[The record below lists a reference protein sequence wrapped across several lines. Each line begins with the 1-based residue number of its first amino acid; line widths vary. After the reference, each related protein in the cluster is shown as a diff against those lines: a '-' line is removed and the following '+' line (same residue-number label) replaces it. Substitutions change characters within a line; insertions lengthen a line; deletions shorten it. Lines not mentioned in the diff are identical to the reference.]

1 MRVVVMGAGGVG
13 SYFGAQLAANGADV
27 AFVARGAQL
36 KALREKGL
44 VVESKFFPANLPPQT
59 ATDDP
64 ATLAAPDIVLF
75 CVKLW
80 DVERAA
86 EQIRPIVGP
95 RTAVITV
102 QNGVDAH
109 ERAGKIL
116 GADKIVPGV
125 LHISATLREPGVV
138 YHNGRLQRII
148 FGELDG
154 RRSPRCE
161 AFLAACEQAKLDA
174 VLTGNIQE
182 AIWDKFIFLVAF
194 SGMTAML
201 RTGIGTIREDAGHF
215 AKFRA
220 VMEEAHA
227 VARAKGVR
235 FGADPV
241 AKWLEKIPSMPHS
254 FRASMLEDLEHGRRL
269 ELPWLS
275 GKVAELGREFGIST
289 SANQSIADALAPH
302 AEPRARAAGPA

>member
-1 MRVVVMGAGGVG
+1 MRIVVMGAGGVG
-13 SYFGAQLAANGADV
+13 AYLGAQLAAHGVDV
-27 AFVARGAQL
+27 AFIARGAQL

-44 VVESKFFPANLPPQT
+44 VVESKFFPAHVPPQP

-64 ATLAAPDIVLF
+64 STVAPPDIVLF

-80 DVERAA
+80 QVETAA
-86 EQIRPIVGP
+86 ELIRPMVGAH
-95 RTAVITV
+95 TAVITV

-116 GADKIVPGV
+116 GADKIIGGV

-138 YHNGRLQRII
+138 FHNGRLQRII

-154 RRSPRCE
+154 RRSARCE
-161 AFLAACEQAKLDA
+161 AFLETCNRAKLDG
-174 VLTGNIQE
+174 VLTDNIRE

-194 SGMTAML
+194 SGMTALL
-201 RTGIGTIREDAGHF
+201 RTGIGTIRENADDF

-235 FGADPV
+235 FAADPV

-275 GKVAELGREFGIST
+275 GKVAEMGRELGIPT
-289 SANQSIADALAPH
+289 PANQSITDALGPYADPQK
-302 AEPRARAAGPA
+302 RTAGSA